1 MQNSV
6 DILEQL
12 TLGYCPERDV
22 TLLVRVFAHGAMGH
36 RINPSWWTLE
46 LFFVSASV
54 TKAVVC
60 VILSMG

>member
-1 MQNSV
+1 MQNSGRYSRAT
-6 DILEQL
+6 DI
-12 TLGYCPERDV
+12 G
-22 TLLVRVFAHGAMGH
+22 LLSGVRCNSVVRVFAHGAMGH